1 MHNYPNYAHLFA
13 KSAYIIKINERKFSY
28 AKAAHGPPFQV
39 ASPIH
44 LP

>member
-28 AKAAHGPPFQV
+28 AKAAHGPHFRWP
-39 ASPIH
+39 P
-44 LP
+44 P